1 MPQLPRKATER
12 LISNEVLLTQLSTLD
27 ELVLL
32 VPDQVAM
39 ILGRSKE
46 TLKEERDQGRPP
58 PHVKTSEKGA
68 YYYRLGDVR
77 DYLRVLQAFI
87 TEEERAVYFKKH
99 KINGLDEIRPLM
111 ELRNK
116 RYQQQARLDAA
127 GKKGMGFTSIS
138 DFLTRA
144 LPDDE
149 WPFTVVDGKPIDFF
163 TSLSLGAETLPED
176 GVECCWL
183 TLDDYL
189 VMRRDSALLERQER
203 EAAELRAVADEATTD
218 PLPVYERPVMGGK
231 PRGRL

>member
-1 MPQLPRKATER
+1 MPRLARQATER
-12 LISNEVLLTQLSTLD
+12 LISDDVLLTQLSTLD

-77 DYLRVLQAFI
+77 DYLRVLQTFI
-87 TEEERAVYFKKH
+87 TDEERAVYFKKH
-99 KINGLDEIRPLM
+99 NINGLDEIRPLM

-116 RYQQQARLDAA
+116 RYQEQARLDAA
-127 GKKGMGFTSIS
+127 GKRTMGFTSIG

-163 TSLSLGAETLPED
+163 TSLGLGAENLPED
-176 GVECCWL
+176 GVECGWL
-183 TLDDYL
+183 SLDEYL
-189 VMRRDSALLERQER
+189 VMRRDSALLERQQR
-203 EAAELRAVADEATTD
+203 EAAELRAVADEAN
-218 PLPVYERPVMGGK
+218 PEALPTYQRPVMGGK
-231 PRGRL
+231 SGGRL